1 MRTSKRI
8 PSSLVLLGAAL
19 AVPGAAWAQASREV
33 PIARDLNVERRLDR
47 NAQPALD
54 PNVTPDNPDGVVGFD
69 GPPGIP
75 EDTIDAGPLPPG
87 SPADADL
94 E

>member
-8 PSSLVLLGAAL
+8 PSSLALLGAVL

-33 PIARDLNVERRLDR
+33 PITRDLNVERRLDR

-69 GPPGIP
+69 GPPC
-75 EDTIDAGPLPPG
+75 TLSLTVAGRAAWPMR
-87 SPADADL
+87 
-94 E
+94 